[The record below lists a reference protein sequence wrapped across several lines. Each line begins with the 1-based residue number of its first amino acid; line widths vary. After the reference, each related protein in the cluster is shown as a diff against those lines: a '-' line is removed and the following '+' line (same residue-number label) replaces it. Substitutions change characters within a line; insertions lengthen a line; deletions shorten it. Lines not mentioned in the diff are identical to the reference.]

1 VPLVSL
7 ILKIRRLK
15 KLVTTYLDALP
26 ALVNPQTGKI
36 HTSYNQTVT
45 ATGRISSTN
54 PNLQNI
60 PVRTDE
66 GREIRRAFIA
76 DPGDMIMSADY
87 SQIELRLIADLSA
100 DRDMIE
106 GFLSGDDIHR
116 ITASKIYGVPLEE
129 VTDDQRRH
137 AKTANFGIIY
147 GISAFGLSERL
158 GIARAEAKKLIDG
171 YFATYPHIREYLSKS
186 VETAREQGY
195 VSTRMGRRRY
205 LPDINSR
212 NAVVRGYA
220 ERNAVNAPIQGSAA
234 DIIKVAMISIFNEME
249 ARGMRSRM
257 LMQVHDELIFNIVP
271 GETEEMR
278 KLVVSCMENAY
289 HGAVPL
295 TVSAGI
301 ADNWLGAH

>member
-1 VPLVSL
+1 
-7 ILKIRRLK
+7 
-15 KLVTTYLDALP
+15 
-26 ALVNPQTGKI
+26 
-36 HTSYNQTVT
+36 
-45 ATGRISSTN
+45 
-54 PNLQNI
+54 
-60 PVRTDE
+60 
-66 GREIRRAFIA
+66 
-76 DPGDMIMSADY
+76 M
-87 SQIELRLIADLSA
+87 
-100 DRDMIE
+100 
-106 GFLSGDDIHR
+106 
-116 ITASKIYGVPLEE
+116 
-129 VTDDQRRH
+129 
-137 AKTANFGIIY
+137 
-147 GISAFGLSERL
+147 
-158 GIARAEAKKLIDG
+158 
-171 YFATYPHIREYLSKS
+171 
-186 VETAREQGY
+186 ETAREQGY